1 MRAEIDL
8 FSQILFMT
16 MEEAMN
22 KIIYLTPALLKS
34 SILTL
39 LFFVTAA
46 PSIIDNTRAVDLHR
60 GSPDGPKAVDGITPG
75 TNRVNAERDTNHDG
89 LARTTKSL
97 RQAHRNTN
105 DGVASPTNHG
115 SMVIQPHGN
124 EGIQHDGEQLSE
136 LNPFGI
142 TDQVGRQLEPIGQVA
157 PLKMEDFGD
166 EVSPTVNNNIGYEP
180 AGQVAPMK
188 MEDFGGK

>member
-1 MRAEIDL
+1 
-8 FSQILFMT
+8 MT

-60 GSPDGPKAVDGITPG
+60 GSPDGPKAVDGITPE

-105 DGVASPTNHG
+105 DGVAASTGHSLRQAQRNTHDGVAAPTNQI
-115 SMVIQPHGN
+115 STEEVLP
-124 EGIQHDGEQLSE
+124 SV
-136 LNPFGI
+136 
-142 TDQVGRQLEPIGQVA
+142 TDQVA
-157 PLKMEDFGD
+157 PESMEDFG
-166 EVSPTVNNNIGYEP
+166 EEFAPTANNNIGYEP
-180 AGQVAPMK
+180 AGQVIN
-188 MEDFGGK
+188 EDMTTRVTTIKNKQEP

>member
-1 MRAEIDL
+1 
-8 FSQILFMT
+8 

-46 PSIIDNTRAVDLHR
+46 PSVIDNTRAFDLH
-60 GSPDGPKAVDGITPG
+60 GSSSNGPKAADGITPG

-89 LARTTKSL
+89 FVPTTKSL

-105 DGVASPTNHG
+105 DGVAAPTNHG
-115 SMVIQPHGN
+115 SMVLQPHGN
-124 EGIQHDGEQLSE
+124 EGIQQDGEQLSE

-142 TDQVGRQLEPIGQVA
+142 TDQAEVLKEGKQVTKNRAIVGSGMSPISR
-157 PLKMEDFGD
+157 GD
-166 EVSPTVNNNIGYEP
+166 MVWDPTVHPEH
-180 AGQVAPMK
+180 APDNLHEGAM
-188 MEDFGGK
+188 GHTPNRN